1 MKRLS
6 IVALAFGIGM
16 TSPGQAKD
24 AFRAAEGPRPSTANE
39 LRARVRKG
47 VDPSGRTGYLTKRF
61 VGGPFQVIPEAILE
75 SDLTGSGELP
85 PDAPRAF
92 VVLGP
97 EGYTWRFSY
106 DRAAGIPAYRHRGG
120 AVPGTD
126 VLEVDAPAAMAFVPS
141 ADIYWGH
148 GLVCTNVRTCMVPG
162 CWCCIVCY
170 CATPGTMCD
179 SDDTGFYS
187 RFERL
192 EEEHEVV
199 LR

>member
-1 MKRLS
+1 MRRLS
-6 IVALAFGIGM
+6 IAALALGIALG
-16 TSPGQAKD
+16 PLA
-24 AFRAAEGPRPSTANE
+24 AAEDA
-39 LRARVRKG
+39 LHAARAGRSLDAREVRERVKG
-47 VDPSGRTGYLTKRF
+47 GLDLSGKTGYLKKRF

-97 EGYTWRFSY
+97 EGYSWKFSY
-106 DRAAGIPAYRHRGG
+106 DRSAGIPRYRHRVG

-148 GLVCTNVRTCMVPG
+148 GLVCTNVNTCSLRE
-162 CWCCIVCY
+162 CRCCIVCY
-170 CATPGTMCD
+170 CAAPGLWCD

-187 RFERL
+187 RFEQL
-192 EEEHEVV
+192 EDRHEVV